1 MIVQKKTEYKP
12 DIGEEIAGKRI
23 TESAGYIPP
32 KTRIEE
38 MIMAGKNLVDYRRE
52 KYDFPPD
59 VEVDPKVV
67 DEFFDPTRSP
77 GFDVVDAQNMSQD
90 VVNRL
95 KAQSKKEKEVEN
107 GKSKKDDPKTYEKDD
122 AKNTSNKGKV
132 KDGETT
138 EED

>member
-1 MIVQKKTEYKP
+1 MIVKKKTEYKP

-38 MIMAGKNLVDYRRE
+38 MIMAGKNLIDYRRE

-90 VVNRL
+90 VINRL
-95 KAQSKKEKEVEN
+95 KVQSKQEKEVEN
-107 GKSKKDDPKTYEKDD
+107 GKSKKIDSKASKEDVTAD
-122 AKNTSNKGKV
+122 ASNK
-132 KDGETT
+132 DEN
-138 EED
+138 